1 MDGRAM
7 SVGLSRRW
15 VRFECAAWLAAA
27 IAGFHFLAVWT
38 KPGRCNSRGGSFNY
52 ATWRCGY
59 IENHPYLDIA
69 AYMLPAFWLFLGC
82 LTVALS
88 VRLLRRRRPRRGKH
102 ESLPDSGH

>member
-1 MDGRAM
+1 M
-7 SVGLSRRW
+7 SVGMNRRW
-15 VRFECAAWLAAA
+15 VWFECAAWLAAA

-59 IENHPYLDIA
+59 IDNHPYLDIA

-82 LTVALS
+82 LTMALS
-88 VRLLRRRRPRRGKH
+88 VRLLRRRRPLLR
-102 ESLPDSGH
+102 S